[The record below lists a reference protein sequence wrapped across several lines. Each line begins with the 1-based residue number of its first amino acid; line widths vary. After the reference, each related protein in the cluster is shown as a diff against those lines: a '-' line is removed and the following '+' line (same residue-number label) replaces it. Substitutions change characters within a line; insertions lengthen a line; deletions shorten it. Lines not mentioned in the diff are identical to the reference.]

1 MSALRLFPKLRLN
14 QPWDLQARAVVNN
27 AVAGKLTVLGEVTLD
42 ANVPATTLNDPLIT
56 QASFIGLMPM
66 TANAVAALTGLYF
79 APSVTGSVTI
89 FHASNSQTD
98 RTFRYAILG

>member
-14 QPWDLQARAVVNN
+14 QPWDLQARSVVNN
-27 AVAGKLTVLGEVTLD
+27 AMAGKLNVLGEVTLSVNATSTLLRD
-42 ANVPATTLNDPLIT
+42 ALIT

-66 TANAVAALTGLYF
+66 SANAAAALATLHF
-79 APSVTGSVTI
+79 SASQTGSVVINHT
-89 FHASNSQTD
+89 SNAQAD